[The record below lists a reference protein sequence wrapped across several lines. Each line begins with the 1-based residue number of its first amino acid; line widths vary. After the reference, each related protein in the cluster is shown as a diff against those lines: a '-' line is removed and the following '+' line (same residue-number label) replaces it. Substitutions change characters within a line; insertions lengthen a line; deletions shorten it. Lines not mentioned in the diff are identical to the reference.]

1 MDPVINLVSVT
12 YYCANVAHEFPKQK
26 TGSECSSKI
35 PSIETSREETTTK
48 WLFYISNWLFNLIK
62 DPSSS
67 NFTYIHHYLHVS
79 ARRNLVSL
87 TNGDFLKYSYF
98 FLLKQIPHINSAL
111 RENRISIPIKHFVI
125 FLIFYIDFFC
135 RICVLIIEP
144 LWNLIWRHGS
154 SRYENNKM
162 VVWYI
167 ILIRDINACEPC
179 L

>member
-12 YYCANVAHEFPKQK
+12 YYCANVAHESHKQK

-48 WLFYISNWLFNLIK
+48 WFFYISNWLFYLIK

-67 NFTYIHHYLHVS
+67 NFTYIHHYLHVF

-87 TNGDFLKYSYF
+87 TIGDFFNYSYF

-111 RENRISIPIKHFVI
+111 RRNCISIPIKHFVL
-125 FLIFYIDFFC
+125 FLTFLYRFFC
-135 RICVLIIEP
+135 RNCVLIIEP
-144 LWNLIWRHGS
+144 LRNLIWRHGS

-167 ILIRDINACEPC
+167 ILIQDINACKPC